1 MLFFLIMSILL
12 FRFLTIQSYRLHYQ
26 VKEVLERTFDVIRDE
41 VTGGDT
47 VTIRGFGTFQ
57 TKQRKAKPARNINT
71 GETLLVPARKVVVFK
86 PSKDFNADRI

>member
-1 MLFFLIMSILL
+1 MNSVAEQTGLNG
-12 FRFLTIQSYRLHYQ
+12 YQ

-41 VTGGDT
+41 VTGGDA

-71 GETLLVPARKVVVFK
+71 GETILGPARKVGVLK
-86 PSKDFNADRI
+86 PSKDFNADKL